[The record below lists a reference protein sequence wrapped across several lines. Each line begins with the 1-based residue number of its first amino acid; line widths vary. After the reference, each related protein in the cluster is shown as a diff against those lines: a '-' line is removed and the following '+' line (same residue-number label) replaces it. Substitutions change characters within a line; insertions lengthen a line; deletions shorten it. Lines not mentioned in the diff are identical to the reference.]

1 MIFRKKIP
9 FLAFFMSLLMFTSF
23 VIVPERASAED
34 ALNINADA
42 AILVEASTGKVLY
55 AKNEDTALGIASMSK
70 MMTEYLMF
78 EAIKDKKISWE
89 QEQTISDYVHQISID
104 TNLSNVP
111 LEAGKK
117 YTIRQLYEAMAI
129 YSANGATIAIAEAIA
144 GSEKK
149 FVDMMNKK
157 AADLGLENYK
167 FVNSTGLN
175 NRDLKGKHPEGTGPE
190 DENIMSARAMAIL
203 ASRLLN
209 DYPEVLETT
218 SIPEKDF
225 PGMPGKMKNWN
236 WMLPSLIYGYEG
248 VDGLKTGTTDFAGYC
263 FTGTAK
269 RDGLRVITVVMNAK
283 GKNGQGEYKSR
294 FDETKKMM
302 EYAFTNFSVKE
313 LYPEGYQVK
322 KNKTIPVVNG
332 KEKSVSIQS
341 EAPLKVVVKNGEEK
355 MYKPQINID
364 KKKLNKD
371 GQLAAPVKKGEKVG
385 LLEADYQGEDPYG
398 YLSKNKSASVHM
410 MTGEKVE
417 KANWFVLMMRGI
429 GSFFGDVWDSA
440 AKTVKG
446 WF

>member
-1 MIFRKKIP
+1 MKKRAHKRLI
-9 FLAFFMSLLMFTSF
+9 AFFVMAIMLVSTLN
-23 VIVPERASAED
+23 IPAKASAED
-34 ALNINADA
+34 TLDIHADA

-78 EAIKDKKISWE
+78 EAIKDKKIKWD
-89 QEQTISDYVHQISID
+89 QEQTISDFVHEVSID
-104 TNLSNVP
+104 TNLSNAP

-144 GSEKK
+144 GSETK
-149 FVDMMNKK
+149 FVDMMNAK
-157 AADLGLENYK
+157 AKELGLKNYK

-175 NRDLKGKHPEGTGPE
+175 NRDLKGKHPKGTGAE
-190 DENIMSARAMAIL
+190 DENIMSAKSMAKL

-236 WMLPSLIYGYEG
+236 WMLPSLIFGYEG
-248 VDGLKTGTTDFAGYC
+248 VDGLKTGTTDFAGFC

-269 RDGLRVITVVMNAK
+269 KNDMRVITVVMNAK
-283 GKNGQGEYKSR
+283 DKSGKGAYESR
-294 FDETKKMM
+294 FVETKKMM
-302 EYAFTNFSVKE
+302 EYAFNNFSMKE
-313 LYPEGYQVK
+313 LYPDNYTVK
-322 KNKTIPVVNG
+322 GHDSLPVING
-332 KEKSVSIQS
+332 KEKKVSIQS
-341 EAPLKVVVKNGEEK
+341 DAPIQVVVKNGEEK
-355 MYKPQINID
+355 AYKPEIKVN
-364 KKKLNKD
+364 KKLLNKD
-371 GQLAAPVKKGEKVG
+371 GQLTAPVKKGEKVG
-385 LLEADYQGEDPYG
+385 VLEAKYVGENDYG
-398 YLSKNKSASVHM
+398 YIGKPASANIV
-410 MTGEKVE
+410 TAEKVD
-417 KANWFVLMMRGI
+417 KANWFVLSMRSI
-429 GSFFGDVWDSA
+429 GGFLGDVWNSA